1 MEKLVT
7 ENKDRLIKD
16 LQTEIK
22 REAMSEFNRFRL
34 NLLANQIKTKNYGRN
49 YCKVANDQ

>member
-22 REAMSEFNRFRL
+22 IEAMSEFNRFCL
-34 NLLANQIKTKNYGRN
+34 NLLANQIKTKNFGHN
-49 YCKVANDQ
+49 YYKVANEQ